1 MSQSSFVCNR
11 SSQKVFDTLVNQL
24 STCSEF
30 KMSVAFITYGGLQI
44 LLDTFKQLED
54 NNIKGEILTST
65 YLHFTQPKALEKL
78 ASFKNISLKI
88 FVPNEDFG
96 FHTKGYLF
104 KTDDNDNNSKWTVLI
119 GSSNITASALKCNM
133 EWNVLNSENKGTND
147 ADKDNYTQDVLSE
160 FEKLWESEFAKDYS
174 TEFLLAY
181 RDYLKNHPKV
191 SSENKELFAYDE
203 TIRPN
208 RMQQEAIIKLDAF
221 RKNGERKALAIAA
234 TGSGKTYMSVFDAM
248 QFNPNKLLFIV
259 HRDQIL
265 NKAKESFDRVL
276 APCFKDN
283 YTSGF
288 FNSIERNT
296 SAKYIFAMKESLAKN
311 LEQFSEDAFDYIV
324 IDEAH
329 HATSAGYKQILDY
342 FKPKFLLGLTATPER
357 CDSGDVFSLF
367 DNNVAVEI
375 RLRDALYYDLV
386 CPFHYFGITDADGID
401 YTKLKKA
408 PGEEGYLD
416 EVAKLLMVSRRV
428 DYIIEKL
435 KFYDH
440 DGDGKAKILGFC
452 ANTEHAK
459 YMADEFNKRLS
470 PDKKDFAVAL
480 LGADSPDVRDKY
492 VKKLEDDNDP
502 LNVIFTVDIFNEG
515 VDIPSVNTILM
526 LRPTASPIIFVQ
538 QLGRGLRKLPNKE
551 FVTVLDF
558 IGNYQKSFL
567 MAIALNGKTNYDR
580 DSLKVAVKN
589 NFADIPGSTHI
600 YMDKISKKQI
610 LKQLEQEK
618 FYSKKYLRDNYFSFK
633 KINGNK
639 IPMLTDYLKQDGAYD
654 PLNFT
659 KTSYSTYFD
668 FVKDV
673 EFKNNQE
680 LPLLVEPVGE
690 ALLKFIHNL
699 LLPAKRP
706 YEFVTVKELFNA
718 KEHQLKVGDIFARL
732 DKYIEDPS
740 KATFDASV
748 NFLCGANF
756 DANEL
761 KSYQHI
767 MLQKDGDTLSLN
779 RSVIE
784 FLNNQ
789 HNLKE
794 WVKDA
799 LEYGLRR
806 YEAEFGTINYG
817 VPFFKLHARYSM
829 RDTALLCNYEKTH
842 SAIRG
847 QGLFT
852 SLKRDYLLFVDLY
865 KEEGIKESINYDD
878 YFVSSKEFH
887 WQSPNSTKQ
896 DSEIGSNL
904 INNVD
909 NKVNLHLFVRKYPKV
924 ENVTATFVY
933 VGKVNTIKG
942 SAKGNKPISMNF
954 RLENELPSEL
964 YEELTTIVKL
974 DKDEKD

>member
-11 SSQKVFDTLVNQL
+11 SSKKVFDTLVDQL

-104 KTDDNDNNSKWTVLI
+104 KTEDNDNNSKWTVLI

-133 EWNVLNSENKGTND
+133 EWNVLNSESKGTND
-147 ADKDNYTQDVLSE
+147 TDKDSYTQDVLSE

-181 RDYLKNHPKV
+181 RDYLNNHPKV

-248 QFNPNKLLFIV
+248 QFNPNKLLFVV
-259 HRDQIL
+259 HSKEIL
-265 NKAKESFDRVL
+265 TKAKDSFDKVL

-288 FNSIERNT
+288 FNADEKNT
-296 SAKYIFAMKESLAKN
+296 TAKYIFAMKDSLAKN

-567 MAIALNGKTNYDR
+567 MAIALNGRANYDR

-618 FYSKKYLRDNYFSFK
+618 FYSMPNLRSNYFLFK

-659 KTSYSTYFD
+659 MNKKTAPTYFD
-668 FVKDV
+668 FVVKV
-673 EFKNNQE
+673 EKKNNPE
-680 LPLLVEPVGE
+680 LASLDEDIGK
-690 ALLKFIHNL
+690 ALLLLIHNL

-706 YEFVTVKELFNA
+706 EYYELLEHCLGSLEQVKSKGWSRTEPA
-718 KEHQLKVGDIFARL
+718 PIF
-732 DKYIEDPS
+732 
-740 KATFDASV
+740 
-748 NFLCGANF
+748 
-756 DANEL
+756 
-761 KSYQHI
+761 
-767 MLQKDGDTLSLN
+767 
-779 RSVIE
+779 
-784 FLNNQ
+784 
-789 HNLKE
+789 
-794 WVKDA
+794 
-799 LEYGLRR
+799 
-806 YEAEFGTINYG
+806 
-817 VPFFKLHARYSM
+817 
-829 RDTALLCNYEKTH
+829 
-842 SAIRG
+842 
-847 QGLFT
+847 
-852 SLKRDYLLFVDLY
+852 
-865 KEEGIKESINYDD
+865 
-878 YFVSSKEFH
+878 
-887 WQSPNSTKQ
+887 
-896 DSEIGSNL
+896 
-904 INNVD
+904 
-909 NKVNLHLFVRKYPKV
+909 
-924 ENVTATFVY
+924 
-933 VGKVNTIKG
+933 
-942 SAKGNKPISMNF
+942 
-954 RLENELPSEL
+954 
-964 YEELTTIVKL
+964 
-974 DKDEKD
+974 